1 MIGIYKITNKTSGK
15 SYIGQSND
23 IARRFKEHQRGRIE
37 TRIPVD
43 VAINKY
49 GFDAFTYTI
58 IEECSID
65 QLNTQEEY
73 WIKFYNTKTFGYNC
87 SDGGN
92 QQSIGENNGRAKMT
106 ETDIKKVR
114 IAYAQHSTQKEIYEQ
129 FKHKISFGTFQQ
141 IWQGKTWKH
150 VMPEIYTEENKRYY
164 VYDNSKGV
172 LSNRSEFSAEE
183 IMAMRTRYINESA
196 KEIHEDYK
204 HRIKLQTLQSILWGR
219 EYKNLPVYK
228 KREKKWVN
236 P

>member
-1 MIGIYKITNKTSGK
+1 
-15 SYIGQSND
+15 
-23 IARRFKEHQRGRIE
+23 
-37 TRIPVD
+37 
-43 VAINKY
+43 
-49 GFDAFTYTI
+49 
-58 IEECSID
+58 
-65 QLNTQEEY
+65 
-73 WIKFYNTKTFGYNC
+73 
-87 SDGGN
+87 
-92 QQSIGENNGRAKMT
+92 
-106 ETDIKKVR
+106 
-114 IAYAQHSTQKEIYEQ
+114 
-129 FKHKISFGTFQQ
+129 
-141 IWQGKTWKH
+141 
-150 VMPEIYTEENKRYY
+150 MPEIYTEENKRYY